1 MRGLSSFSSLVVRT
15 GRRLRASGDP
25 ATVAKATAYPDK
37 MADLRYV
44 RQHTDGRH
52 EDAHNGLRVALVS
65 RGVIPA
71 KGYANESR
79 KPSSDSRDD
88 GPPRPKPRSC
98 RLRRTNEPRRL
109 RDADQRQNRTAGR
122 RECRQADERRRQK
135 LEPPR

>member
-1 MRGLSSFSSLVVRT
+1 MIQNARSIMVFEPRGQDRTASS
-15 GRRLRASGDP
+15 RLRRSGDP

-88 GPPRPKPRSC
+88 GPPRPKP
-98 RLRRTNEPRRL
+98 
-109 RDADQRQNRTAGR
+109 
-122 RECRQADERRRQK
+122 
-135 LEPPR
+135 